1 MFKFH
6 IKEKD
11 FCLLF
16 CFLNYPGWIDLAAK
30 NERLFT
36 CSCACVYICC
46 CEWDMFVWL
55 TLFWHWWWQIGQIF
69 VVMLMMMIGWSNLFI
84 IIDDD
89 WMTIIAATW
98 KRKGKFLHVI
108 AAQVPCWF
116 FAAFGRSRSILIL
129 PAKHDCCI
137 WSWIILQDGPEFRYD
152 VPVMMNQL
160 WYTDCDNSANY
171 LSIII
176 VLFIYFRSI
185 GHGLVVLRSRFYSLV
200 YSSFIPGDIISKF
213 ISIVLLLSCCFS
225 PRLVQLTLILGSIK
239 RSFCDD
245 SGKYFCDILLIL
257 LILVDL
263 I

>member
-1 MFKFH
+1 
-6 IKEKD
+6 
-11 FCLLF
+11 
-16 CFLNYPGWIDLAAK
+16 
-30 NERLFT
+30 
-36 CSCACVYICC
+36 
-46 CEWDMFVWL
+46 
-55 TLFWHWWWQIGQIF
+55 
-69 VVMLMMMIGWSNLFI
+69 MMMIGWSILFI

-98 KRKGKFLHVI
+98 KRKRKFLHVI

-185 GHGLVVLRSRFYSLV
+185 GHGLVVLESRFYSLV
-200 YSSFIPGDIISKF
+200 LFFIYTRWYHFKKLLSII
-213 ISIVLLLSCCFS
+213 LLLSYCFP
-225 PRLVQLTLILGSIK
+225 PRLVQLTLILGLIK
-239 RSFCDD
+239 RSFCDNT
-245 SGKYFCDILLIL
+245 GKYFCDILLIL